1 MITETGKDI
10 LGKYL
15 VGTAPAYASYI
26 AVGCGAT
33 PVLASHTF
41 SQQELDDMQEKTAL
55 EFEMFRVPITSRGFI
70 EQNGQTRLVFSAE
83 VPTTDRY
90 EITEIGIYSAAA
102 NPSAIGYDSRTLYA
116 FTREESWKNN
126 EELLT
131 TLDEPLD
138 KGDPSNDIHNDFL
151 VQYPVI
157 QTNATN
163 RLFANADRQERS
175 EQSRYLNNMIM
186 LSSNFA
192 DLSGTSSNGWN
203 ISAQNK
209 ISLATALDLSKN
221 SPNDL
226 IKLALSVVDVD
237 SNANVAP
244 YRARVV
250 LEFTTEDNTGSFR
263 LDFESTANGLV
274 DFTDTNNNDL
284 SNSRYIVLENSLSA
298 GVVSGTFLW
307 SKVNN
312 VNVYAAAVDVNGN
325 LEQAGTDPTYYIALD
340 AIRLENVSSPNPLY
354 GLSGYTV
361 VANSENGIARPI
373 VKIPNTAAMVEFRLG
388 VGIYNG

>member
-26 AVGCGAT
+26 AVGCGAQ
-33 PVLASHTF
+33 PVLSAG
-41 SQQELDDMQEKTAL
+41 ELGDYSSYQSLD
-55 EFEMFRVPITSRGFI
+55 FEMFRVPITSRGFI
-70 EQNGQTRLVFSAE
+70 EENGETRLVFSAD

-90 EITEIGIYSAAA
+90 EITEIGVYSAAA

-116 FTREESWKNN
+116 FTREESWKYN
-126 EELLT
+126 EALLT
-131 TLDEPLD
+131 TIDSPLD
-138 KGDPSNDIHNDFL
+138 NGDASNDIFADY
-151 VQYPVI
+151 VQNNPVI

-163 RLFANADRQERS
+163 RLFANAGRQARS

-192 DLSGTSSNGWN
+192 DLSGTASSGWT
-203 ISAQNK
+203 IAAQDK

-226 IKLALSVVDVD
+226 VKLALSVVDVD
-237 SNANVAP
+237 SNAGVAP
-244 YRARVV
+244 NRVRVV
-250 LEFTTEDNTGSFR
+250 VEFTTEDDTGSFR
-263 LDFESTANGLV
+263 LDFESVAG
-274 DFTDTNNNDL
+274 DFTA
-284 SNSRYIVLENSLSA
+284 SRYLVLEEPISS
-298 GVVSGTFLW
+298 GTVSGTFLW

-312 VNVYAAAVDVNGN
+312 VNIYAAAVDSNGDIIEDGSGN
-325 LEQAGTDPTYYIALD
+325 PTYYIALD
-340 AIRLENVSSPNPLY
+340 AIRLENISSPNPLY
-354 GLSGYTV
+354 GLTGYTV
-361 VANSENGIARPI
+361 VQNSENGAARPI
-373 VKIPNTAAMVEFRLG
+373 IKLPNTAAMVEFRLG

>member
-26 AVGCGAT
+26 AVGCGAQ
-33 PVLASHTF
+33 PVLSAG
-41 SQQELDDMQEKTAL
+41 ELGDYSSYQSLD
-55 EFEMFRVPITSRGFI
+55 FEMFRVPITSRGFI
-70 EQNGQTRLVFSAE
+70 EENGETRLVFSAD

-90 EITEIGIYSAAA
+90 EITEIGVYSAAA

-116 FTREESWKNN
+116 FTREESWKYN
-126 EELLT
+126 EALLKT
-131 TLDEPLD
+131 IDTPLD
-138 KGDPSNDIHNDFL
+138 NGDASNDIFADY
-151 VQYPVI
+151 VQNNPVI

-163 RLFANADRQERS
+163 RLFANAGRQARS

-192 DLSGTSSNGWN
+192 DLSGTASSGWT
-203 ISAQNK
+203 IAAQDK

-226 IKLALSVVDVD
+226 VKLALSVVDVD
-237 SNANVAP
+237 SNAGVAP
-244 YRARVV
+244 NRVRVV
-250 LEFTTEDNTGSFR
+250 VEFTTEDDTGSFR
-263 LDFESTANGLV
+263 LDFESVAG
-274 DFTDTNNNDL
+274 DFTA
-284 SNSRYIVLENSLSA
+284 SRYLVLEEPISS
-298 GVVSGTFLW
+298 GTVSGTFLW

-312 VNVYAAAVDVNGN
+312 VNIYAAAVDSNGDIIEDGSGN
-325 LEQAGTDPTYYIALD
+325 PTYYIALD
-340 AIRLENVSSPNPLY
+340 AIRLENISSPNPLY
-354 GLSGYTV
+354 GLTGYTV
-361 VANSENGIARPI
+361 VQNSENGAARPI
-373 VKIPNTAAMVEFRLG
+373 IKLPNTAAMVEFRLG

>member
-26 AVGCGAT
+26 AVGCGAQ
-33 PVLASHTF
+33 PVLSAG
-41 SQQELDDMQEKTAL
+41 ELDDYSSYQSL
-55 EFEMFRVPITSRGFI
+55 DFEMFRVPITSRGFI
-70 EQNGQTRLVFSAE
+70 EENGETRLVFSAD

-90 EITEIGIYSAAA
+90 EITEIGVYSAAA

-116 FTREESWKNN
+116 FTREESWKYN
-126 EELLT
+126 EALLT
-131 TLDEPLD
+131 TIDSPLD
-138 KGDPSNDIHNDFL
+138 NGDASNDIFADY
-151 VQYPVI
+151 VQNNPVI

-163 RLFANADRQERS
+163 RLFANAGRQARS

-192 DLSGTSSNGWN
+192 DLSGTSSSGWT
-203 ISAQNK
+203 ITAQDK

-226 IKLALSVVDVD
+226 VKLALSVVDVD
-237 SNANVAP
+237 SNAGVAP
-244 YRARVV
+244 NRVRVV
-250 LEFTTEDNTGSFR
+250 VEFTTEDDTGSFR
-263 LDFESTANGLV
+263 LDFESVAG
-274 DFTDTNNNDL
+274 DFTA
-284 SNSRYIVLENSLSA
+284 SRYLVLEEPISS
-298 GVVSGTFLW
+298 GTVSGTFLW

-312 VNVYAAAVDVNGN
+312 VNIYAAAVDSNGDII
-325 LEQAGTDPTYYIALD
+325 EDGSGDPTYYIALD
-340 AIRLENVSSPNPLY
+340 AIRLENISSPNPLY
-354 GLSGYTV
+354 GLTGYTV
-361 VANSENGIARPI
+361 VQNSENGAARPI
-373 VKIPNTAAMVEFRLG
+373 IKLPNTAAMVEFRLG

>member
-26 AVGCGAT
+26 AVGCGAQ
-33 PVLASHTF
+33 PVVSAVGLGDYSAY
-41 SQQELDDMQEKTAL
+41 EALD
-55 EFEMFRVPITSRGFI
+55 FEMFRVPIVSRGFI
-70 EQNGQTRLVFSAE
+70 EENGETRLVFTAE

-116 FTREESWKNN
+116 FTREESWKIN
-126 EELLT
+126 ESLLT
-131 TLDEPLD
+131 TIDSPLD
-138 KGDPSNDIHNDFL
+138 NGDPTNDIYVDYLANG
-151 VQYPVI
+151 VI

-163 RLFANADRQERS
+163 RLFANADRQARS

-186 LSSNFA
+186 LASNFA
-192 DLSGTSSNGWN
+192 DLSDA
-203 ISAQNK
+203 SAVGGLWTIAGQDK

-221 SPNDL
+221 SPNDE

-237 SNANVAP
+237 SNAGVAP
-244 YRARVV
+244 NRVRVV
-250 LEFTTEDNTGSFR
+250 VEFTTEDNTGSFR
-263 LDFESTANGLV
+263 LDFESVAG
-274 DFTDTNNNDL
+274 DL
-284 SNSRYIVLENSLSA
+284 SSTRYLVLTEELGN
-298 GVVSGTFLW
+298 GVTSGTFLW

-312 VNVYAAAVDVNGN
+312 VNVYAAAVDDSGDIIDNGS
-325 LEQAGTDPTYYIALD
+325 GDPTYYVALD

-354 GLSGYTV
+354 GLTGYTV
-361 VANSENGIARPI
+361 VQNSENGVARPI
-373 VKIPNTAAMVEFRLG
+373 VKLPNTAAMVEFRLG